1 MLPVSFFPR
10 IVYNAKS
17 IKTTRGIMLNLRK
30 PPKRAKS
37 IERLREADEYFA
49 KLWLLGANYVNK
61 TVVNKKFGRNQT
73 NQALARYFVLEH
85 RGSNV
90 SKKLT
95 ELRARDIDDLPEDRQ
110 TYLLTTA
117 VKSNVQVELNEVI
130 EDPPENFDEKS
141 VICVAKEK
149 LDEAVRWCID
159 NRKFQ
164 FIKPVRILLSRQI
177 WTVYY
182 KEKSDRFFAIWPFC
196 LTNWPGALRKIILQ
210 GVDFDIT
217 NSIGQFIL
225 EKVGE
230 KIDKFPVA
238 KDYLNDSKKTRAL
251 LIAKLKID
259 GVQAKKVLHATTNGC
274 SISQSSI
281 LNGKS
286 ALLDIVSQAQAL
298 EYVTL
303 FSDLV
308 NQLKKT
314 RKIISPNN
322 KEFMR
327 QYFEWEKQ
335 KTGTFFN
342 GTGLIMHDGIDGC
355 SLSTIIPPE
364 FSNEIKMSE
373 SRSVWDESSVVDRLI
388 TM

>member
-1 MLPVSFFPR
+1 MLQLC
-10 IVYNAKS
+10 KS
-17 IKTTRGIMLNLRK
+17 
-30 PPKRAKS
+30 PKWAKS
-37 IERLREADEYFA
+37 IERLRLADEYFA
-49 KLWLLGANYVNK
+49 NLWLLGANYVSK
-61 TVVNKKFGRNQT
+61 TYVNQQFGRNQA
-73 NQALARYFVLEH
+73 NQALARYFMLES

-90 SKKLT
+90 SRKLT
-95 ELRARDIDDLPEDRQ
+95 EIRPRCIDDLPEDRQ
-110 TYLLTTA
+110 TQLLTLA
-117 VKSNVQVELNEVI
+117 VEANIQVELNTVI
-130 EDPPENFDEKS
+130 EDPPKEYDERS
-141 VICVAKEK
+141 TICVAKEK
-149 LDEAVRWCID
+149 LDEAVKWCID

-164 FIKPVRILLSRQI
+164 YIKPVRILLSYRI

-182 KEKSDRFFAIWPFC
+182 KEKSDRYFAIWPFC
-196 LTNWPGALRKIILQ
+196 LTNWPGALRKIVLQ

-225 EKVGE
+225 EKVGN

-238 KDYLNDSKKTRAL
+238 KDYLNDSKKTRNQ

-259 GVQAKKVLHATTNGC
+259 SVQAKKVLHATTNGC
-274 SISQSSI
+274 SISQNCI
-281 LNGKS
+281 IKGKS

-298 EYVTL
+298 EYVTI

-308 NQLKKT
+308 NQLKKV
-314 RKIISPNN
+314 RRIISPNN

-342 GTGLIMHDGIDGC
+342 GTGLIMHDGVDGC
-355 SLSTIIPPE
+355 SVGTIIPPE
-364 FSNEIKMSE
+364 FANEIKMSE

-388 TM
+388 TI